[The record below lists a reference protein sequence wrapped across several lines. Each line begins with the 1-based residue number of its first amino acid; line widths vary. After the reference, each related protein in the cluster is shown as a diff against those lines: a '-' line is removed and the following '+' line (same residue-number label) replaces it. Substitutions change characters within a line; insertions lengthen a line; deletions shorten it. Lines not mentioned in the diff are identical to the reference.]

1 MKIIEKQKIAKNK
14 TIKFLADNNISFE
27 AKEGEVVGIL
37 GPNGAGKTT
46 LLRMIAGI
54 MSPTSGEVIIDGKKI
69 KCNNVEINL
78 VTKIEGQPLGLKV
91 RVDNNKINVDDGDM
105 DTEIT
110 YESLYI

>member
-1 MKIIEKQKIAKNK
+1 
-14 TIKFLADNNISFE
+14 
-27 AKEGEVVGIL
+27 
-37 GPNGAGKTT
+37 
-46 LLRMIAGI
+46 MI
-54 MSPTSGEVIIDGKKI
+54 EVIIDGKKI

>member
-1 MKIIEKQKIAKNK
+1 
-14 TIKFLADNNISFE
+14 
-27 AKEGEVVGIL
+27 
-37 GPNGAGKTT
+37 
-46 LLRMIAGI
+46 MI
-54 MSPTSGEVIIDGKKI
+54 EVIIDGKKI

-91 RVDNNKINVDDGDM
+91 CVDNNKINVDDGDM

>member
-1 MKIIEKQKIAKNK
+1 M
-14 TIKFLADNNISFE
+14 
-27 AKEGEVVGIL
+27 
-37 GPNGAGKTT
+37 
-46 LLRMIAGI
+46 M
-54 MSPTSGEVIIDGKKI
+54 EVIVDGKKI

>member
-1 MKIIEKQKIAKNK
+1 M
-14 TIKFLADNNISFE
+14 
-27 AKEGEVVGIL
+27 
-37 GPNGAGKTT
+37 
-46 LLRMIAGI
+46 M
-54 MSPTSGEVIIDGKKI
+54 EVIVDGKKI

-91 RVDNNKINVDDGDM
+91 SVDNNKINVDDGDM